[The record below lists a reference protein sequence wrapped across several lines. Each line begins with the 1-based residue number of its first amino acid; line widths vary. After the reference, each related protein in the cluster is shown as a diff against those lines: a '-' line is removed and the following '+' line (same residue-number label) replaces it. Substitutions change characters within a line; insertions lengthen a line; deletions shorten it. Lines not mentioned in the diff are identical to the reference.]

1 VQNLAALEITGP
13 PGGQMQKFFTRCY
26 DDSQVYTVEV
36 EKETASSVWIKGH
49 RNAKVSEYSQYF
61 DTELLA
67 WQSLI
72 DRFTGKHD
80 RNKKQAAQYW
90 QRKCECESAAKK
102 VESGQTVAQQPK
114 Y

>member
-1 VQNLAALEITGP
+1 
-13 PGGQMQKFFTRCY
+13 MQRFFTRCY

-36 EKETASSVWIKGH
+36 ERETESSVWIKGR

-72 DRFTGKHD
+72 SRFADKHD
-80 RNKKQAAQYW
+80 WNKKAAAKYW
-90 QRKCECESAAKK
+90 QRKCECEAAAQK
-102 VESGQTVAQQPK
+102 VESGQTVAQQPR